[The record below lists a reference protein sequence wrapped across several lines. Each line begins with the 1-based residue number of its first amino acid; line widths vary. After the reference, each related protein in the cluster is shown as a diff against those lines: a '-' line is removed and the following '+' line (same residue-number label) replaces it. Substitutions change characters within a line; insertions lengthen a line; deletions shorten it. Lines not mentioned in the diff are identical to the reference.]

1 MYNIN
6 RWEAGAI
13 NIISKK
19 TDVLKFIEEIREFL
33 NKNDFDIDEEF
44 VLIRSEKEE
53 SKEQYSTRYT
63 LNDME
68 IDREDVVEILR

>member
-44 VLIRSEKEE
+44 VLIRSEKE
-53 SKEQYSTRYT
+53 
-63 LNDME
+63 
-68 IDREDVVEILR
+68 